1 MTMSIDGEK
10 SESWSQGSACSVHGS
25 FMEGEEPGSGDP
37 GSHGTLRDSSLR
49 RAFDNWRRHI
59 GQLPPEPKRDDG
71 PDGKSW
77 MNTLRAMTAKQYSYY
92 KCAHPPSTPSPC
104 RVGAPANPPGAVHRQ
119 FVPNAVI
126 TFAEVLASPHCRK
139 RVQPRPP
146 CVPSHDPQS
155 PDAAGGVCARRP
167 VCGTLLHY

>member
-1 MTMSIDGEK
+1 MSIDGEK

-104 RVGAPANPPGAVHRQ
+104 RVGAPANPPGAAHRQ

-146 CVPSHDPQS
+146 CVPAHDLRS
-155 PDAAGGVCARRP
+155 PDAVRPPSGVWNPA
-167 VCGTLLHY
+167 TLLRLHR